1 MLVAST
7 DLTGVRVGVCVC
19 ACVCVCVHQPVQL
32 VAGLVASG
40 SILIEKKSRR
50 SELALYVMPR
60 AVDSFVLALTKKRC
74 LPSIKFG
81 EVILFSLCMGG
92 LMYYR
97 YILSP
102 YSRLT
107 AWHAVLACT
116 ATCRCGVSGLQIR
129 D

>member
-1 MLVAST
+1 M
-7 DLTGVRVGVCVC
+7 C
-19 ACVCVCVHQPVQL
+19 ACQPAPL
-32 VAGLVASG
+32 SAGLVASG

-81 EVILFSLCMGG
+81 EVILFSMCMGG

-97 YILSP
+97 YFSTL
-102 YSRLT
+102 L
-107 AWHAVLACT
+107 H
-116 ATCRCGVSGLQIR
+116 
-129 D
+129 